1 MPVHLQGTKIG
12 ECTVYSTNFLRSF
25 YPTILFILFFIYP
38 IISSSNYYHNCPSL
52 LFSVNSGS
60 SRSQTQILNCFL
72 FIFFFFYPIHQIIH
86 TLFFLLFFKLPFRI
100 WDPKPN
106 SKWFILF
113 FYLLFAD
120 FYLLFKPYI
129 FTFCRPPFRI
139 QYPKPRF

>member
-1 MPVHLQGTKIG
+1 MAMPYIEIKKIHVMIRHLRMTCVCACVVPILSVKFKCENYLLLTVCHMPVHVQGTKIG

-72 FIFFFFYPIHQIIH
+72 FIFFFFYNDLYV
-86 TLFFLLFFKLPFRI
+86 LFIFVVFL
-100 WDPKPN
+100 
-106 SKWFILF
+106 
-113 FYLLFAD
+113 
-120 FYLLFKPYI
+120 
-129 FTFCRPPFRI
+129 
-139 QYPKPRF
+139 